1 MEVVLVPVV
10 AEEVVLTLAEV
21 VLAVVTEVTE
31 EEVVLEVVLG
41 GGMLVTEE
49 EVTVGRCGAG
59 GRDSHLRG
67 CGLDAPVGD
76 QGPVAPGAG
85 IEGAL
90 LCLFVD
96 LHQEGLMIQLFVLVG

>member
-41 GGMLVTEE
+41 GG
-49 EVTVGRCGAG
+49 CW
-59 GRDSHLRG
+59 
-67 CGLDAPVGD
+67 
-76 QGPVAPGAG
+76 
-85 IEGAL
+85 
-90 LCLFVD
+90 
-96 LHQEGLMIQLFVLVG
+96 